1 MAFSKRDQKLF
12 SRGELSL
19 LAKSQSAAL
28 KPMTA
33 AQLQRLLARLRTF
46 ADKYRDVERTQARTA
61 KRRMAAV
68 PPQDAAHA
76 RAARK
81 ADLFGEA
88 LARVMKRQDQLARAE
103 AREKKVS
110 VPRGRSGAQG
120 AKTRQVTARRA
131 GQRPGAARQSTRST
145 RKAQKP
151 KTSRK
156 TR

>member
-1 MAFSKRDQKLF
+1 MALSKRDQKLF

-28 KPMTA
+28 KPVTA
-33 AQLQRLLARLRTF
+33 AQLLRLLVRLRTF
-46 ADKYRDVERTQARTA
+46 ADKYRDLGRTKARTA

-68 PPQDAAHA
+68 PPQEAAHV

-103 AREKKVS
+103 ARKSAAVA
-110 VPRGRSGAQG
+110 PRITSRAQG
-120 AKTRQVTARRA
+120 ATTRQAAARAA
-131 GQRPGAARQSTRST
+131 GRRRGAARQTTGST
-145 RKAQKP
+145 RKAK
-151 KTSRK
+151 KSRK

>member
-68 PPQDAAHA
+68 PPQETAHA

-103 AREKKVS
+103 AREKKAAA
-110 VPRGRSGAQG
+110 PRSRSSARGTR
-120 AKTRQVTARRA
+120 TRQAAARPA
-131 GQRPGAARQSTRST
+131 GQRRGAARQSTRST
-145 RKAQKP
+145 RKAQK
-151 KTSRK
+151 SRK

>member
-1 MAFSKRDQKLF
+1 MC

-28 KPMTA
+28 KPLTA

-46 ADKYRDVERTQARTA
+46 ADKYRDIGRAQARTA

-68 PPQDAAHA
+68 PPQDAAPA

-103 AREKKVS
+103 ARETAAAA
-110 VPRGRSGAQG
+110 SGTTSRAPG
-120 AKTRQVTARRA
+120 AKSRPAAARAA
-131 GQRPGAARQSTRST
+131 GRPRGAARQTTRST
-145 RKAQKP
+145 RKAQK
-151 KTSRK
+151 TRK

>member
-1 MAFSKRDQKLF
+1 MAFSKRDQALF

-46 ADKYRDVERTQARTA
+46 ADKYRDVERTQARAA

-110 VPRGRSGAQG
+110 TPRT
-120 AKTRQVTARRA
+120 KTRQVTARPA
-131 GQRPGAARQSTRST
+131 GQRRGAARQSTRST
-145 RKAQKP
+145 RKAQK
-151 KTSRK
+151 SRK

>member
-1 MAFSKRDQKLF
+1 MAFSKRDQALF

-61 KRRMAAV
+61 KRRMAAGS
-68 PPQDAAHA
+68 PQKEAHA

-103 AREKKVS
+103 AREKRVS
-110 VPRGRSGAQG
+110 TPRT
-120 AKTRQVTARRA
+120 KTRQVTARRA
-131 GQRPGAARQSTRST
+131 GQRRGGARQSTRSA